1 MSDDDFVTESLC
13 KERCD
18 NIKATSKAADKN
30 LKEWLQNLDGKFW
43 AVLIIT
49 IVSML
54 SSIGALLLLLLNGGS
69 KL

>member
-1 MSDDDFVTESLC
+1 VGDDNFVTEDLC
-13 KERCD
+13 KERCY

-30 LKEWLQNLDGKFW
+30 LKEWLQDLDGKFW

-54 SSIGALLLLLLNGGS
+54 SSIGALLLLLLNGGGKS
-69 KL
+69 

>member
-1 MSDDDFVTESLC
+1 MGEDDFVTEVRC

-18 NIKATSKAADKN
+18 NIKKTSKEADIN

-43 AVLIIT
+43 AILIVV

-54 SSIGALLLLLLNGGS
+54 SSIGALLLLLLKGGI
-69 KL
+69 KP

>member
-1 MSDDDFVTESLC
+1 MGDDDFVTETLC

-18 NIKATSKAADKN
+18 NIKATTKAADKN

-49 IVSML
+49 IVSMI
-54 SSIGALLLLLLNGGS
+54 SSIGALLLLLLNGGG